1 MNSIMEQLN
10 KFGIVR
16 LAVMGIV
23 AVSLLSFFGI
33 LMFQASQPTLSV
45 LYTDLSPEDS
55 SAIVQELEAQ
65 NIKYELRDD
74 GRTIRAQKSEIA
86 RLRLDLASKGVP
98 TSGVV
103 GYEIFD
109 KSDTFSA
116 TSFVQNINQ
125 LRALEG
131 ELARSIKTIGSVQG
145 ARVHLVLPER
155 RLFERDR
162 QPPRASIVLKTRGE
176 LSSGQINAIR
186 RLVAS
191 AVDGLKSENVSI
203 VDEQGRLLADGN
215 SGTDGVALM
224 LDEKQMNFEKRLRS
238 QVEDIVASVVGL
250 GRARVQVAAE
260 MDNNRI
266 QQTSETFD
274 PEARVVRSTQNRN
287 EDQTTTEVLDGQVSA
302 SKQLPGGQPSNSNQ
316 RDASTKSEETVNYE
330 ISKTTR
336 TEMIEAGRIKRLSVA
351 VLVDGTYARDGQGQV
366 TYKPREQAEIDR
378 IVALVKSSIGFDS
391 NRGDQVEVA
400 NLQFAQAPE
409 IVPEAAEL
417 PWYDPSR
424 FDVNRI
430 IQLAILAFISLIVT
444 FAIGRPLVRAMASG
458 SKNDRRSTSLNGEA
472 EPQQLTFNPV
482 EQISGLIAGNQ
493 EISIQTIRKWIGE
506 KS

>member
-1 MNSIMEQLN
+1 MNSILEQLN

-16 LAVMGIV
+16 LAVLGLV
-23 AVSLLSFFGI
+23 AISLLSFFGFI
-33 LMFQASQPTLSV
+33 MFQASQPSLSV
-45 LYTDLSPEDS
+45 LYTDLAPEDS
-55 SAIVQELEAQ
+55 SAIVKELETQ

-74 GRTIRAQKSEIA
+74 GRTVLAQKSEIA
-86 RLRLDLASKGVP
+86 RMRLDLASKGVP
-98 TSGVV
+98 ASGVV

-131 ELARSIKTIGSVQG
+131 ELARSIKTIGSVQA

-155 RLFERDR
+155 RLFERDK

-176 LSSGQINAIR
+176 LSAGQIVAIR

-203 VDEQGRLLADGN
+203 VDEQGRLLADGT
-215 SGTDGVALM
+215 SGADGAALM
-224 LDEKQMNFEKRLRS
+224 LDEKQTNFEKRLRS

-250 GRARVQVAAE
+250 GRARVQVTAE

-274 PEARVVRSTQNRN
+274 PETRVVRSTQNRN

-302 SKQLPGGQPSNSNQ
+302 SKQIPGGQPSNTNQ
-316 RDASTKSEETVNYE
+316 RDASTKSEETINYE

-336 TEMIEAGRIKRLSVA
+336 TEMIEGGRVKRLSVA
-351 VLVDGTYARDGQGQV
+351 VLVDGTYTRDAQGQV
-366 TYKPREQAEIDR
+366 TYKPRDAAELER
-378 IVALVKSSIGFDS
+378 IIAVVKSSIGFDTK
-391 NRGDQVEVA
+391 RGDQVEVA
-400 NLQFAQAPE
+400 NLRFAEAPE
-409 IVPEAAEL
+409 VIPETGEL

-424 FDVNRI
+424 FDLNRLS
-430 IQLAILAFISLIVT
+430 QLGILAFISLIVT
-444 FAIGRPLVRAMASG
+444 FVIGRPLIRALLPG
-458 SKNDRRSTSLNGEA
+458 SRNDRSGKRSDGEG
-472 EPQQLTFNPV
+472 EPQQLMFNPLD
-482 EQISGLIAGNQ
+482 QINGVVTGNQ
-493 EISIQTIRKWIGE
+493 DISIQTIRKWIGE